1 MALPNPMH
9 CRLPASQSSP
19 LVTHEGYR
27 TETDCK
33 QPGKI
38 TMTDSQD
45 KDQLLQDLL
54 KRVEA
59 LERAAPKDQIT
70 IGVMSGDLERTM
82 LAFIIALGATT
93 FDIEVELVFTLR
105 ASATLRDPMK
115 KHKNLQELEPSAIKF
130 DLEKAGAMSLEQLIQ
145 LAAESGVRITIC
157 NLSLDLM
164 DLERDELIDYPNI
177 TFAGVAAFID
187 LCSESKHC
195 WFM

>member
-1 MALPNPMH
+1 MN
-9 CRLPASQSSP
+9 
-19 LVTHEGYR
+19 
-27 TETDCK
+27 
-33 QPGKI
+33 
-38 TMTDSQD
+38 DSQD

-59 LERAAPKDQIT
+59 LERAAPKDQLT

-105 ASATLRDPMK
+105 ASAALRDPMK

-164 DLERDELIDYPNI
+164 EISPEELIDYPHL
-177 TFAGVAAFID
+177 TFAGVASLIEV
-187 LCSESKHC
+187 CGQSKHC

>member
-1 MALPNPMH
+1 VQ
-9 CRLPASQSSP
+9 ASQA
-19 LVTHEGYR
+19 E
-27 TETDCK
+27 TECK
-33 QPGKI
+33 QQGKAN
-38 TMTDSQD
+38 MNDSPD
-45 KDQLLQDLL
+45 NDQLLKDLL

-93 FDIEVELVFTLR
+93 FDMEVEMVFTLR
-105 ASATLRDPMK
+105 ASAALRDPK
-115 KHKNLQELEPSAIKF
+115 KTHRDLHDLEPESIHF
-130 DLEKAGAMSLEQLIQ
+130 DLKKAGAMSLEQLIQ
-145 LAAESGVRITIC
+145 LAAESGVRITVC

-164 DLERDELIDYPNI
+164 DLERDELIDYPNV

-187 LCSESKHC
+187 LCSQSKHC